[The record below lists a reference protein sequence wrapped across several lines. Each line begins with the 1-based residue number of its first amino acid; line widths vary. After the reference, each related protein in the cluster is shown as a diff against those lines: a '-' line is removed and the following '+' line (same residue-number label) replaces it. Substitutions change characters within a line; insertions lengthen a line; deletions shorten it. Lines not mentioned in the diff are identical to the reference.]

1 MDPSKSVNT
10 RPSILADYYKLL
22 QPYMYIALSAGFFV
36 FISGVSG
43 ANGSGGSFVALLF
56 AFVLSYSVVYHAEL
70 FLYFFLAF
78 SVLTFITPFLPIEYS
93 SFFSSRYFSVTLS
106 YVWLSIFL
114 LPPLYDFYMYY
125 IKKPAPSS
133 IPAQKGGSIHKK
145 RK

>member
-10 RPSILADYYKLL
+10 RPSILADYLKLL
-22 QPYMYIALSAGFFV
+22 QPYMYIALSAGL
-36 FISGVSG
+36 FILFGASSGG
-43 ANGSGGSFVALLF
+43 GGSGLFVALLF
-56 AFVLSYSVVYHAEL
+56 AFVLSYSLVYHAEL

-93 SFFSSRYFSVTLS
+93 SFFSSSYFSVTMS

-125 IKKPAPSS
+125 IKKPALSS
-133 IPAQKGGSIHKK
+133 IPAQKGGSIHKR